1 MFFIN
6 MYIYLMMI
14 NNQFSLY
21 IPLVFVPK
29 IGEFF
34 PASVMSSL
42 FSSLSERSER
52 TQLHSK

>member
-1 MFFIN
+1 